1 MAIGEVSERTGLSAH
16 TLRFYEQQGLL
27 VESVRRDSAGRRAF
41 SEQEVGWLLVC
52 ARLRDSDMPLPDIRR
67 YAELV
72 RQGEET
78 VSERFEILRGHQAR
92 VRRRMAELQ
101 RSLDVIDAKVGLYAD
116 HLQAGSADAL
126 WREGPECASTPA
138 DPVSDEGR

>member
-27 VESVRRDSAGRRAF
+27 VESVRRDSAGRRTF
-41 SEQEVGWLLVC
+41 SEQEVGWLRVC

-78 VSERFEILRGHQAR
+78 VAERFELLRGHQAR
-92 VRRRMAELQ
+92 VRQRMAELQ
-101 RSLDVIDAKVGLYAD
+101 QSLDVIDFKVGLYED
-116 HLQAGSADAL
+116 HLDAGSADTL
-126 WREGPECASTPA
+126 WRDGPECAPNT
-138 DPVSDEGR
+138 R